1 MGAAPVGEFRETARI
16 GCRRLGRATA
26 LVATLLLLAACAVRP
41 GVGMLKVSDKPLDGA
56 TDHTVLVAT
65 TRERAETPYTI
76 YNGQRADV
84 LDHAMATVSVP
95 PTHKPGEIE
104 WASIPPGDPRT
115 DFTLRSSRFLSDAAF
130 LAEVNRQVMQ
140 LPKGKREVFVFVHGF
155 NTTYPEALYRIVQL
169 RHDSGLPQVPVL
181 FTWASAG
188 RVSDYLYD
196 TNSATIARDA
206 LEKTLRTL
214 TASKAE
220 KVNVLAHSMGNWVL
234 TETMRQIRISG
245 RPLPAA
251 KMGLIA
257 MAAPDVDVEVFKAQM
272 KRVGK
277 PDKPFVILVS
287 KDDRALRA
295 SNYLAGGKGRLGAY
309 EDEEELARLGA
320 VIVDLTQVKAGDSAN
335 HGKYTQL
342 AQAAPELQQALRSLR
357 IESNSQGS
365 RTGVDTFN
373 NTIGDTAK
381 AAVTFPLKILTAPL
395 TALSR

>member
-1 MGAAPVGEFRETARI
+1 
-16 GCRRLGRATA
+16 
-26 LVATLLLLAACAVRP
+26 
-41 GVGMLKVSDKPLDGA
+41 
-56 TDHTVLVAT
+56 
-65 TRERAETPYTI
+65 
-76 YNGQRADV
+76 
-84 LDHAMATVSVP
+84 
-95 PTHKPGEIE
+95 
-104 WASIPPGDPRT
+104 
-115 DFTLRSSRFLSDAAF
+115 
-130 LAEVNRQVMQ
+130 
-140 LPKGKREVFVFVHGF
+140 
-155 NTTYPEALYRIVQL
+155 
-169 RHDSGLPQVPVL
+169 
-181 FTWASAG
+181 
-188 RVSDYLYD
+188 
-196 TNSATIARDA
+196 
-206 LEKTLRTL
+206 
-214 TASKAE
+214 
-220 KVNVLAHSMGNWVL
+220 MGNWVL